1 MANGRLGKALVA
13 PVSTVQV
20 YKNTSGAEAVVSI
33 IAQSSSGDMILKLD
47 ATTDSLLTTTTLVS
61 EAYNERYLNYAVVNT
76 ALTDP
81 APVYV
86 SRFEAKDKSTLNNA
100 NEIADF
106 LVVAGS
112 TTYSAKTTTNLSTS
126 RFYMPYDT
134 WLDVWGTADY
144 AWSNACVVARNRVC
158 SFANVSGGTKAIDSP
173 DSFGLRIIKG
183 ESTSRI
189 GEENIDYVESGLALD
204 FWNIETPWGIGI
216 QDAGYIT
223 GFALN
228 VVSSGT
234 SIETDNNTTNSWA
247 YNGGILYPQMSGNIA
262 NNAVLCENKTAI
274 IQCLS
279 STFFRLNLFRDDLF
293 TVDGSAS
300 TRSIRMGQA
309 SHQRAFQFDNVKTRI
324 GGQVMYY
331 NYNPTD
337 GLHYI
342 CFFNNQNALKLIK
355 IDATACRLVLTNGQ
369 IIGLDATDADMS
381 NATYSIT
388 DLTSSLSLTQP
399 TAFAFASDV
408 NNTTRCYF
416 IGTQASPVW
425 SLVFSKYNS
434 TTAPEVRYS
443 TDLITWKTPS
453 DFYSPSDYQE
463 IAGVTTVASNSGV
476 LTASRSA
483 IGSLGTDGVLE
494 DPVSFNLYE
503 RTGLVLSNNDRVLVY
518 NSGANNIS
526 IQVMG
531 FEGG

>member
-13 PVSTVQV
+13 PVSTVEV

-33 IAQSSSGDMILKLD
+33 VAQSSSGEMILKLD
-47 ATTDSLLTTTTLVS
+47 DTTNALVSSTTLVT

-81 APVYV
+81 ATVYV
-86 SRFEAKDKSTLNNA
+86 SRFEAKDKSTLDSA
-100 NEIADF
+100 NEIADLF
-106 LVVAGS
+106 VVDSS
-112 TTYSAKTTTNLSTS
+112 TTYSAKGTTNLATS
-126 RFYMPYDT
+126 RFYVPYDT
-134 WLDVWGTADY
+134 WLDVWATADY
-144 AWSNACVVARNRVC
+144 SWANACQANRDYIV
-158 SFANVSGGTKAIDSP
+158 SFPNVSGGTKAIDSP

-183 ESTSRI
+183 ELTS
-189 GEENIDYVESGLALD
+189 NIANTGVDYVESGLALD
-204 FWNIETPWGIGI
+204 FWNTETPWGIGI
-216 QDAGYIT
+216 QDAGYIS
-223 GFALN
+223 GIALN
-228 VVSSGT
+228 IINNGN
-234 SIETDNNTTNSWA
+234 SISTDNNTTNSWA

-300 TRSIRMGQA
+300 TRSTRMGQA

-483 IGSLGTDGVLE
+483 ISSLGTDGVLE
-494 DPVSFNLYE
+494 DPVSFSQYE
-503 RTGLVLSNNDRVLVY
+503 RTGLVLSNNDRVIVY
-518 NSGANNIS
+518 NSGSKNIS

-531 FEGG
+531 YEGG